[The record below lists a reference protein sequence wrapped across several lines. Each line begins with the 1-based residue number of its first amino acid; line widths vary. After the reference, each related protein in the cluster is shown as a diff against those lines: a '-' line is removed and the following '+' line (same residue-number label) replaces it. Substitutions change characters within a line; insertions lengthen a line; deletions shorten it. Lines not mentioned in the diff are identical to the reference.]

1 VLRVKILCLVPI
13 GTLEGL
19 NNMDIIKTGLD
30 ISKTIRNVGRLKEIL
45 VVFAKN
51 GFEEFVTQAIPSKIP
66 NFVLPKSKKKI
77 RDELKETEEKNW
89 GKILALRLRI
99 SFEELGPTFIKFGQ
113 LLASREDLFPS
124 DFIEELSK
132 LKDRVKG
139 IPFSKI
145 RSHVEES
152 FGKSIDEI
160 FSEVEEKPIG
170 TASIAV
176 VYRAKLLTGER
187 VVLKVKRPN
196 IEKEIERDIALM
208 QFLALHLEKRS
219 EELKY
224 LGISRVFHDFS
235 IGIRSELNFNMEGLN
250 GARFKAIIEKYDE
263 KNIFYIPKIYK
274 QFSGENILVMEYID
288 GIKFTDR
295 KQIDEIK
302 KKISPNVEIVL
313 KIILK
318 TLLQD
323 GFFHADLHAG
333 NFILKSDGK
342 IALIDFGLMGRL
354 GVKERINFIS
364 IVHAILSYNFES
376 IVYEFLDVAEYDI
389 IPDVDRLIGDVKES
403 LTPFIGLTVKET
415 DIPRVLKTIIKTL
428 KTHKLYLPR
437 DWYIVFRSFITLDGS
452 GKSLGLDFDLYNM
465 LEKDIQYLIKDSL
478 NKENLTDE
486 ALLIGKDIIQSLR
499 VFPRH
504 LKWFLREWSKKKYGI
519 EIIHTGHE
527 KSAEK
532 VTNSIVF
539 LGFAILSSVFLLSGV
554 FFLGRDTIYNLNQ
567 VPLFS
572 WIFFSFAVISFLVGY
587 RKI

>member
-1 VLRVKILCLVPI
+1 
-13 GTLEGL
+13 
-19 NNMDIIKTGLD
+19 MDIIKTGLD
-30 ISKTIRNVGRLKEIL
+30 FTKTIRNVGRLKEIL

-51 GFEEFVTQAIPSKIP
+51 GFEEFITQAFPTKIP

-77 RDELKETEEKNW
+77 RDELKENEEKNW

-113 LLASREDLFPS
+113 ILASREDLFPPE
-124 DFIEELSK
+124 FIEELSR

-145 RSHVEES
+145 KSYVEES
-152 FGKSIDEI
+152 LGKNIEQI

-176 VYRAKLLTGER
+176 VYRAKLLNGER
-187 VVLKVKRPN
+187 VVIKVKRPN
-196 IEKEIERDIALM
+196 IEKDIDRDIALM
-208 QFLALHLEKRS
+208 EFLAFHLEKRS
-219 EELKY
+219 EELRY

-235 IGIRSELNFNMEGLN
+235 LGIRSELNFHMEALN
-250 GARFKAIIEKYDE
+250 GQRFRAIIEKYDDE
-263 KNIFYIPKIYK
+263 NIFYIPKIFK
-274 QFSGENILVMEYID
+274 EFSGQTILVMEYID
-288 GIKFTDR
+288 GIKFTER
-295 KQIDEIK
+295 KQIEEIK
-302 KKISPNVEIVL
+302 KKISPKIEKVL

-333 NFILKSDGK
+333 NFILKNDGK

-389 IPDVDRLIGDVKES
+389 IPDVDKLVADVKES
-403 LTPFIGLTVKET
+403 LTPFIGLTVRET
-415 DIPRVLKTIIKTL
+415 DIPSVLKTIIRTL

-437 DWYIVFRSFITLDGS
+437 DWYVVFRSFITLDGS
-452 GKSLGLDFDLYNM
+452 GKALGLDFDLYNM
-465 LEKDIQYLIKDSL
+465 LEKDIQFLVKDSL
-478 NKENLTDE
+478 NKESLMDE
-486 ALLIGKDIIQSLR
+486 ALLTGKDIVHSLR
-499 VFPRH
+499 IFPRH
-504 LKWFLREWSKKKYGI
+504 LKWFLREWSRKKYAI

-539 LGFAILSSVFLLSGV
+539 LGYAILSSVFLISGV
-554 FFLGRDTIYNLNQ
+554 FFLGKENIQNINQ
-567 VPLFS
+567 VPVFS
-572 WIFFSFAVISFLVGY
+572 WIFFSLGIISFLNGR

>member
-1 VLRVKILCLVPI
+1 
-13 GTLEGL
+13 
-19 NNMDIIKTGLD
+19 MDIIRTGLD
-30 ISKTIRNVGRLKEIL
+30 FTKTIRNVGRLKEIL

-77 RDELKETEEKNW
+77 RDELKENEEKNW
-89 GKILALRLRI
+89 GKILALRLRS

-124 DFIEELSK
+124 EFIEELSK

-145 RSHVEES
+145 RSYVEES
-152 FGKSIDEI
+152 LGKNIEQV

-170 TASIAV
+170 TASIAI
-176 VYRAKLLTGER
+176 VYRAKLKNGER
-187 VVLKVKRPN
+187 VVIKVKRPN
-196 IEKEIERDIALM
+196 IEKDIERDIALM

-235 IGIRSELNFNMEGLN
+235 LGIRAELNFHLEALN
-250 GARFKAIIEKYDE
+250 GQRYKSIIEKYDDE
-263 KNIFYIPKIYK
+263 NIFYIPKIYK
-274 QFSGENILVMEYID
+274 EYSGENILVMEYID
-288 GIKFTDR
+288 GIKFTEK
-295 KQIDEIK
+295 KQIEEIK
-302 KKISPNVEIVL
+302 KKISSKVEKVL

-333 NFILKSDGK
+333 NFILKTDGK

-364 IVHAILSYNFES
+364 IVHAILTYNFES

-389 IPDVDRLIGDVKES
+389 IPDVDNLIGDVKES
-403 LTPFIGLTVKET
+403 LSPFIGLTVRET
-415 DIPRVLKTIIKTL
+415 DIPSVLKTIIRTL
-428 KTHKLYLPR
+428 KIHKLYLPR

-465 LEKDIQYLIKDSL
+465 LEKDIQFLIKDSL
-478 NKENLTDE
+478 KKENLMDE
-486 ALLIGKDIIQSLR
+486 ALLTGKDLVQSLR
-499 VFPRH
+499 IFPRH
-504 LKWFLREWSKKKYGI
+504 LKWFLREWSKKKYAI

-539 LGFAILSSVFLLSGV
+539 LGYAILSSVFFISGV
-554 FFLGRDTIYNLNQ
+554 FFLGRESINNLNQ
-567 VPLFS
+567 VPTLA
-572 WIFFSFAVISFLVGY
+572 WIFFSLGTILFLNGH

>member
-1 VLRVKILCLVPI
+1 
-13 GTLEGL
+13 
-19 NNMDIIKTGLD
+19 MDIIKTGLD
-30 ISKTIRNVGRLKEIL
+30 LSKTIRNVGRLKEIL

-51 GFEEFVTQAIPSKIP
+51 GFEEFITQAIPSKIP

-77 RDELKETEEKNW
+77 RDELKENEEKNW

-113 LLASREDLFPS
+113 LLASREDLFPP

-145 RSHVEES
+145 RPYVEEK
-152 FGKSIDEI
+152 FGRNIDEI
-160 FSEVEEKPIG
+160 FSEIEEKPIG

-176 VYRAKLLTGER
+176 VYKAKLITGER
-187 VVLKVKRPN
+187 VVLKIKRPN

-208 QFLALHLEKRS
+208 EFLALHLEKRS
-219 EELKY
+219 SELKY

-235 IGIRSELNFNMEGLN
+235 LGMRSELNFHMEGLN
-250 GARFKAIIEKYDE
+250 GLRFKTIIEKYDDQ
-263 KNIFYIPKIYK
+263 NIFYIPKIYK
-274 QFSGENILVMEYID
+274 ELSGESILIMEYIE

-302 KKISPNVEIVL
+302 KKITPNVEIVL

-333 NFILKSDGK
+333 NFILKNDGK

-364 IVHAILSYNFES
+364 IIHAILTYNFES
-376 IVYEFLDVAEYDI
+376 IVYEFLDVADYDI
-389 IPDVDRLIGDVKES
+389 IPDVDKLISDVKES
-403 LTPFIGLTVKET
+403 LTPFIGLTVRET
-415 DIPRVLKTIIKTL
+415 DIPSVLKAIIKTL
-428 KTHKLYLPR
+428 KNHKLYLPR

-452 GKSLGLDFDLYNM
+452 GKALGLDFDLYNV
-465 LEKDIQYLIKDSL
+465 LEKDIQFLVKDSL
-478 NKENLTDE
+478 KKENLTDE

-499 VFPRH
+499 IFPRH
-504 LKWFLREWSKKKYGI
+504 LKWFLREWSKKKYAI
-519 EIIHTGHE
+519 EIVHTGHE

-539 LGFAILSSVFLLSGV
+539 LGFSILSSVFFLSAV
-554 FFLGRDTIYNLNQ
+554 FFLGRETISNLNQ
-567 VPLFS
+567 VPLLS
-572 WIFFSFAVISFLVGY
+572 WVFFSFSAISFFNGY

>member
-1 VLRVKILCLVPI
+1 
-13 GTLEGL
+13 
-19 NNMDIIKTGLD
+19 MDIIKTGLD

-51 GFEEFVTQAIPSKIP
+51 GFEEFITQAIPSKIP

-152 FGKSIDEI
+152 LGKNIDEI

-176 VYRAKLLTGER
+176 VYKAKLITGER
-187 VVLKVKRPN
+187 VALKIKRPN

-208 QFLALHLEKRS
+208 EFLALHLEKRS

-235 IGIRSELNFNMEGLN
+235 LGIRSELNFNMEGLN
-250 GARFKAIIEKYDE
+250 GARFKTIIEKYDDE
-263 KNIFYIPKIYK
+263 NIFYIPKIFK
-274 QFSGENILVMEYID
+274 QLSGENILVMEYIE

-376 IVYEFLDVAEYDI
+376 IVYEFLDVADYDI
-389 IPDVDRLIGDVKES
+389 IPDVDKLIGDVKES
-403 LTPFIGLTVKET
+403 LTPFIGLTVRET
-415 DIPRVLKTIIKTL
+415 DIPSVLKTIIKTL

-465 LEKDIQYLIKDSL
+465 LEKDIQFLVKDSL
-478 NKENLTDE
+478 KKENLTDE

-499 VFPRH
+499 IFPRH
-504 LKWFLREWSKKKYGI
+504 LKWFLKEWSKKKYAI

-539 LGFAILSSVFLLSGV
+539 LGFSILSSVFLLSGV
-554 FFLGRDTIYNLNQ
+554 FFLGRETIYSLNQ

-572 WIFFSFAVISFLVGY
+572 WIFFSLATISFFNGY